1 MEGPGLDTGQAL
13 PALSMLSG
21 QRSNSFLTV
30 AERPQALPLPAA
42 FIPVTE
48 HSALSKRSHA
58 GTGAGAGGRC
68 ARRPRP
74 RALAAAAAILDA
86 VARPLSAGLQTVR
99 AAALRL
105 LPSAERIPDSP
116 SPPDTLPGLCSLLSQ
131 RPQRPPLRS
140 PCKTSSRHPAGKG
153 QLPVLSYLP
162 TW

>member
-48 HSALSKRSHA
+48 HSALPKRSHA
-58 GTGAGAGGRC
+58 GTGAGAGGTGRPEAPPTGSRC
-68 ARRPRP
+68 GGGH
-74 RALAAAAAILDA
+74 L
-86 VARPLSAGLQTVR
+86 GLQAVR